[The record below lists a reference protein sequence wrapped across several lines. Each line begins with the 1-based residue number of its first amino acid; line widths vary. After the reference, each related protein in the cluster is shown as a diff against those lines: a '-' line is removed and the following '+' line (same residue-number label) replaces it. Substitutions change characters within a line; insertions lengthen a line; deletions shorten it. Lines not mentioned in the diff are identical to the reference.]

1 MATILINTHA
11 RRLKQEALY
20 ALHDFSA
27 WATYRDS
34 EEASAMAKEVTV
46 QAAMDTESAENATK
60 HNGAGACVLP

>member
-34 EEASAMAKEVTV
+34 EEASAIAKEVTV
-46 QAAMDTESAENATK
+46 QAAMDAESVENATK
-60 HNGAGACVLP
+60 HKDAGACVLP